1 MGGNR
6 NLPWG
11 ILLSTREREVLC
23 PMTQIVLVKRAFVLA
38 NKHRVHCTV
47 ILWDEC
53 RQKTTSTQV
62 IVQRI
67 QFIEVKV

>member
-1 MGGNR
+1 
-6 NLPWG
+6 
-11 ILLSTREREVLC
+11 
-23 PMTQIVLVKRAFVLA
+23 MTQIVRVKLAFVLA